1 MWSYRKRWRAPGE
14 IIQMELFGLI
24 GMSAYSMVGLVA
36 GLRLLRLARR
46 TGELPE
52 RLIGGAFLTG
62 AMLGYPTLIVA
73 DRLRAVAPDPAL
85 VLFFVGWAGLVVAA
99 LCLLAFWQR
108 VYHPDRIAARRTL
121 WVGSALLVASLVGLL
136 LTHSAGAQAAAS
148 PWYLPGLVAQGAAYA
163 LNGWASARY
172 WRMLRRRLSLG
183 LSDPVVVNRILLW
196 SMAAS
201 AVTLQY
207 LYSIIRVVVTGGSS
221 ISGFGIALISSL
233 GLISAGTMLLAF
245 LPPRCYLLRI
255 ERRSQGETG

>member
-1 MWSYRKRWRAPGE
+1 
-14 IIQMELFGLI
+14 MELFGLI
-24 GMSAYSMVGLVA
+24 GMSAYSIVGLVA

-52 RLIGGAFLTG
+52 RLIGGAFLSG

-148 PWYLPGLVAQGAAYA
+148 PWYLPGLGAQGAAYA

-172 WRMLRRRLSLG
+172 WRMLRRRLPLG
-183 LSDPVVVNRILLW
+183 LADPVVVKRILLW
-196 SMAAS
+196 STAAW
-201 AVTLQY
+201 AVICQY
-207 LYSIIRVVVTGGSS
+207 LYSTMHVLMTGQSS
-221 ISGFGIALISSL
+221 ISGPGVAIISSL
-233 GLISAGTMLLAF
+233 GLIAAGTILLAF
-245 LPPRCYLLRI
+245 FPPQSYLLRL
-255 ERRSQGETG
+255 ERSSQGATG